1 MRGPGGSR
9 FPLLLLLH
17 DMCGR
22 REGEGPSHA
31 WPEMRTT
38 GRGMAAHGSGWGLP
52 CRLTRGYR
60 KRVGA
65 VEGRESKKEMRE
77 LWGSWEGL
85 LCFFLWIFC
94 WREVVFKAFPGL
106 HSSWS
111 CWIWS
116 TTEQIFSVQRCM
128 LEILKTP
135 YDSRNNTRVHYFGSK
150 GIDWEPES
158 DKVTIVA
165 QGIFWSSCSYMWK
178 MVI

>member
-1 MRGPGGSR
+1 
-9 FPLLLLLH
+9 
-17 DMCGR
+17 MCGR

-38 GRGMAAHGSGWGLP
+38 GRRHG
-52 CRLTRGYR
+52 C
-60 KRVGA
+60 
-65 VEGRESKKEMRE
+65 
-77 LWGSWEGL
+77 SWEWLGSPMPADEGIEEEGGGGRREGEQERNEGAL
-85 LCFFLWIFC
+85 RKLEGSLVFFLWIFC